1 MSKYPKLCSKNKV
14 FVLKLTQEVN
24 MPMKHSKYSVIII
37 GSGIA
42 GLYAAIKLSE
52 TQKLD
57 DGILLITKSQLSEC
71 NSRYAQ
77 GGIVGVLPEN
87 KLDSVSLHISDTIKA
102 GCGLCDFN
110 VVKFISENSKH
121 AIDDLI
127 KYGVKFD
134 RNDKNELNFTLEG
147 AHSVRRILH
156 VGGDATGYGIEKELV
171 NKVKNAPVVASNIT
185 IYEETLAVELL
196 VDASNNCKGVI
207 SYNTATNEHE
217 TVYAAATILAT
228 GGTGQ
233 VYKYTTNP
241 SVTTGDG
248 LALAIRANAEIKDME
263 FVQFHPTALSIEN
276 DDTRF
281 LISESV
287 RGEGARLVNQNNE
300 YFMDS
305 YVQKDLAPRDVVARE
320 IFSQYAKGNK
330 VFLDAT
336 LLGTEKLNRRFPN
349 IIKTCLENNID
360 VETDYI
366 PVSPAAHYCMGGIK
380 TEINGKTSVNN
391 LYAIGEAA
399 CTSLHGANRL
409 ASNSLLEC
417 VVTAYELVNLLS
429 TKDLT
434 PSNKIDDCVL
444 NIIKKYSEDEYIE
457 EQDCNVDELLSKLKL
472 IMWDKVGIVRTEKSL
487 LGALSAINLL
497 EQQFNFNGVQR
508 NKCSSLKEYELRN
521 LIYVA
526 RSITEAALKRKE
538 SIGAH
543 YRADEVKECNIN
555 LQNGID
561 NKVVQNE
568 PKIIA

>member
-1 MSKYPKLCSKNKV
+1 
-14 FVLKLTQEVN
+14 
-24 MPMKHSKYSVIII
+24 MPMKHSTYSVIIV

-52 TQKLD
+52 TMNLP
-57 DGILLITKSQLSEC
+57 DGILLLTKSQLAEC

-87 KLDSVSLHISDTIKA
+87 KPDSISLHVADTIKA

-110 VVKFISENSKH
+110 VVKFISENSQH
-121 AIDDLI
+121 AIKDLM

-171 NKVKNAPVVASNIT
+171 NKVKNDPVISPNIT
-185 IYEETLAVELL
+185 IYEQTLAADLL
-196 VDASNNCKGVI
+196 VDSKNVCRGII
-207 SYNTATNEHE
+207 SYNESTQEYE
-217 TVYAAATILAT
+217 TLYAPVTILAT

-248 LALAIRANAEIKDME
+248 LALGIRANAKIKDME
-263 FVQFHPTALSIEN
+263 FIQFHPTALSIEN
-276 DDTRF
+276 DDSRF

-287 RGEGARLVNQNNE
+287 RGEGAKLVNQNGE
-300 YFMDS
+300 YFMES
-305 YVQKDLAPRDVVARE
+305 HPQKDLAPRDVVARA
-320 IFSQYAKGNK
+320 IYSQLALGNR

-336 LLGTEKLNRRFPN
+336 LIDVEKIQRRFPN
-349 IIKTCLENNID
+349 IYKTCLDNGID
-360 VETDYI
+360 VTKDFI

-380 TEINGKTSVNN
+380 TEINGKTSIEN
-391 LYAIGEAA
+391 LYAIGEVA

-417 VVTAYELVNLLS
+417 VVSAYELVNTLC
-429 TKDLT
+429 TKVLQPT
-434 PSNKIDDCVL
+434 KSIDETVM
-444 NIIKKYSEDEYIE
+444 NTIKKYTEDDYA
-457 EQDCNVDELLSKLKL
+457 DDYDADVLNLLAQLKDV
-472 IMWDKVGIVRTEKSL
+472 MWEKVGIIRTESSL
-487 LGALSAINLL
+487 LSAMSRIEEIEN
-497 EQQFNFNGVQR
+497 EFKNNR
-508 NKCSSLKEYELRN
+508 DEKNKCNSIEEYELRN
-521 LIYVA
+521 MIYVA
-526 RSITEAALKRKE
+526 KCIINSALNRKE

-543 YRADEVKECNIN
+543 FRADSLKNESPENEAFVEDTK
-555 LQNGID
+555 NGT
-561 NKVVQNE
+561 KVT
-568 PKIIA
+568 A

>member
-281 LISESV
+281 LISECL
-287 RGEGARLVNQNNE
+287 GP
-300 YFMDS
+300 Y
-305 YVQKDLAPRDVVARE
+305 
-320 IFSQYAKGNK
+320 K
-330 VFLDAT
+330 VF
-336 LLGTEKLNRRFPN
+336 P
-349 IIKTCLENNID
+349 IK
-360 VETDYI
+360 
-366 PVSPAAHYCMGGIK
+366 P
-380 TEINGKTSVNN
+380 
-391 LYAIGEAA
+391 
-399 CTSLHGANRL
+399 
-409 ASNSLLEC
+409 
-417 VVTAYELVNLLS
+417 
-429 TKDLT
+429 
-434 PSNKIDDCVL
+434 
-444 NIIKKYSEDEYIE
+444 
-457 EQDCNVDELLSKLKL
+457 
-472 IMWDKVGIVRTEKSL
+472 
-487 LGALSAINLL
+487 
-497 EQQFNFNGVQR
+497 
-508 NKCSSLKEYELRN
+508 
-521 LIYVA
+521 
-526 RSITEAALKRKE
+526 
-538 SIGAH
+538 
-543 YRADEVKECNIN
+543 
-555 LQNGID
+555 
-561 NKVVQNE
+561 
-568 PKIIA
+568 